1 MKILASVRQDDLLG
15 LAGLIVIVQVPGRA
29 SYRSRTPGRKVLR
42 DPSLRG
48 LTKLKAA
55 GLMYGRVNVLSAL
68 SGNLSGW
75 RIESTDKSTSR

>member
-1 MKILASVRQDDLLG
+1 LLG

-55 GLMYGRVNVLSAL
+55 SLAYGRD
-68 SGNLSGW
+68 G
-75 RIESTDKSTSR
+75 TCSRL

>member
-29 SYRSRTPGRKVLR
+29 TYRSRTPGRKVLR

-55 GLMYGRVNVLSAL
+55 SLAYGRD
-68 SGNLSGW
+68 G
-75 RIESTDKSTSR
+75 TCSRL